1 MRSAQGKHKLSTQ
14 RHGRQRREKG
24 EIHERPVAPCDAP
37 SQELLSAREHM
48 KRGTMDEGW
57 WVDEPSQGLPGK
69 AAGARPPRTAAGAQP
84 PAKKRPR
91 FDRAGNVAFV
101 RPGALGGC
109 EGVESPAT
117 ALVVVGKRMGQP
129 PITGGS
135 PRYVIARPLA
145 GGPEEE
151 WHISQLESSG
161 ERLPGLYRAFKEAEE
176 PMREKLRVL
185 IARVVREQHR
195 NVAVPI
201 ETLFEQVVP
210 GGVWAEVA

>member
-48 KRGTMDEGW
+48 KRGTMDEGG

-101 RPGALGGC
+101 RPGALGGW

>member
-1 MRSAQGKHKLSTQ
+1 VRSAQGKHKLSTQ

-48 KRGTMDEGW
+48 KRGTMDEGG
-57 WVDEPSQGLPGK
+57 WVDEPSRGLPGK

-101 RPGALGGC
+101 RPGALGGW

>member
-101 RPGALGGC
+101 RPGALGGW

>member
-1 MRSAQGKHKLSTQ
+1 VRSAQGKHKLSTQ

-57 WVDEPSQGLPGK
+57 WVDEPSRGLPGK

-101 RPGALGGC
+101 RPGALGGW

>member
-1 MRSAQGKHKLSTQ
+1 
-14 RHGRQRREKG
+14 
-24 EIHERPVAPCDAP
+24 
-37 SQELLSAREHM
+37 M

-101 RPGALGGC
+101 RPGALGGW

>member
-48 KRGTMDEGW
+48 KRGTMDEGG
-57 WVDEPSQGLPGK
+57 WVDEPSRGLPGK

-101 RPGALGGC
+101 RPGALGGW

-201 ETLFEQVVP
+201 ETLF
-210 GGVWAEVA
+210 

>member
-48 KRGTMDEGW
+48 KRGTMDEGG
-57 WVDEPSQGLPGK
+57 WVDEPSRGLPGK

-101 RPGALGGC
+101 RPGALGGW

>member
-48 KRGTMDEGW
+48 KRGTMDEGG
-57 WVDEPSQGLPGK
+57 WVDEPSRGLPGK

-101 RPGALGGC
+101 RPGALGGW

-161 ERLPGLYRAFKEAEE
+161 ERLRGLYRAFKEAEE

>member
-101 RPGALGGC
+101 RPGALGGW

-161 ERLPGLYRAFKEAEE
+161 ERLPSLYRAFKEAEE